1 MLIVTQSYAFAEV
14 VMLPKFTA
22 YPAQT
27 LQQILGLSLD
37 VLIFTEVGMVHDIF
51 FLAHSRLAKR
61 TLSFWGHA
69 ITSGIVD
76 FAYLMGRAAAAEK
89 EEEGEEEEEGAGSCP
104 IIEEVRITS
113 SLLYYLKHVWMVK
126 QTLGIP
132 GATTPAGAAVAAAM
146 SAMR

>member
-89 EEEGEEEEEGAGSCP
+89 EEEGEEEIGRASCRERGGRGRGVVP
-104 IIEEVRITS
+104 SSRRSGLLHLFCII
-113 SLLYYLKHVWMVK
+113 
-126 QTLGIP
+126 
-132 GATTPAGAAVAAAM
+132 
-146 SAMR
+146 